1 MDDIRRKI
9 VLCVQEVCSP
19 ERETAIKI
27 MKYNV
32 MLEIL

>member
-9 VLCVQEVCSP
+9 VLVFKKFVVRE
-19 ERETAIKI
+19 ETAIKI